1 MIPEVSA
8 LKKPIQAPIR
18 LVLLRHGQSVW
29 NRDKVFTG
37 WSDVALSPKGQQEA
51 QDAAHQLQ
59 QAGFAFDSCF
69 SSTLQRALETA
80 KTVLSVMEL
89 NELPIQQCWR
99 LNERHYGALEG
110 MGRWSALKKFGVW
123 PVLRTQI
130 RFDGVPPSLALD
142 DARFP
147 GNHSHYGMVEKD
159 VLPRGESLKQA
170 GERLL
175 PFWQEVIKPELLQG
189 KRVLIVS
196 HKNVLR
202 TLMMQLS
209 NLSQRQV
216 MKLKLATGRPLIY
229 ELDHELNAI
238 QHYYVDEMPGK

>member
-1 MIPEVSA
+1 MKSIPAST
-8 LKKPIQAPIR
+8 R

-37 WSDVALSPKGQQEA
+37 WSDVALSPEGRQEA
-51 QDAAHQLQ
+51 EDAAHQLQ
-59 QAGFAFDSCF
+59 RAGFTFDSCF

-89 NELPIQQCWR
+89 NGLSIQQCWR

-110 MGRWSALKKFGVW
+110 MGRWPALKKFGVW

-130 RFDGVPPSLALD
+130 QFDGVPPCLTLD

-147 GNHSHYGMVEKD
+147 GNHPHYLAVEKQA
-159 VLPRGESLKQA
+159 LPRGESLKQA
-170 GERLL
+170 AERLQPYWL
-175 PFWQEVIKPELLQG
+175 DVIKPELLHG

-216 MKLKLATGRPLIY
+216 MKLKLATGRPLVY
-229 ELDHELNAI
+229 ELDHELKAI
-238 QHYYVDEMPGK
+238 RYYYVDEMPGK